1 MGLYLVYGINAAGKD
16 AIAKEVVARYKNS
29 LITSESRILMYHLGL
44 VDSIDATIKV
54 DREIY
59 KKLENAKREDIQ
71 RIYKDEYPKTME
83 KAVKDHDL
91 VMLLSHLVFALYIDK
106 DEAKYVTDV
115 EIPKWLVELS
125 DGMVQLVA
133 DPEEIFSR
141 RMKDI
146 INEKRERIVQIK
158 QIKQHQ
164 ELCDKK
170 WNDIGSVYQNKKMKI
185 VENHNNKMQLAIE
198 ELTNFINNKNV

>member
-16 AIAKEVVARYKNS
+16 AIAMEVVKRYKNS
-29 LITSESRILMYHLGL
+29 LITSESRILMFHLGL
-44 VDSIDATIKV
+44 VNSIDATIKV

-71 RIYKDEYPKTME
+71 RIYKDEYPETMAN
-83 KAVKDHDL
+83 AVKEYDL
-91 VMLLSHLVFALYIDK
+91 VILLSHLVFALYIDK

-115 EIPKWLVELS
+115 EIPQWLVELS

-133 DPEEIFSR
+133 DSEEIFSR

-158 QIKQHQ
+158 QIEQHQ
-164 ELCDKK
+164 NLCDKK
-170 WNDIGSVYQNKKMKI
+170 WCDIGNLYKNKKMKI
-185 VENHNNKMQLAIE
+185 VENHNDKMEVAVDE
-198 ELTNFINNKNV
+198 VVNFINK

>member
-16 AIAKEVVARYKNS
+16 AIAKEVVARYKDS

-71 RIYKDEYPKTME
+71 RIYKEEYPQTMA
-83 KAVKDHDL
+83 KAVKDYDL
-91 VMLLSHLVFALYIDK
+91 VILLSHLVFALYIDK
-106 DEAKYVTDV
+106 EEAKYVTDV

-125 DGMVQLVA
+125 EGMVQLVA

-141 RMKDI
+141 RMKDV
-146 INEKRERIVQIK
+146 INEKRDRIVQMK

-164 ELCDKK
+164 ALCDKK
-170 WNDIGSVYQNKKMKI
+170 WNDIGYLYQTNKMKI
-185 VENHNNKMQLAIE
+185 VENHNNKMQIAVDEVI
-198 ELTNFINNKNV
+198 NFINK

>member
-106 DEAKYVTDV
+106 DEVKYVTDV

-198 ELTNFINNKNV
+198 EVTNFINNKNV